1 MLGGKHLQFS
11 RTMLDGTPLTDPR
24 ARTPGERG
32 SAWRSYYIEWLNV
45 RYEQD
50 VVTADWSPADV
61 QRQLALIDDL
71 LQATS
76 NPVAT
81 AALQRA
87 RGCLALNP
95 SRVPRGRMP

>member
-1 MLGGKHLQFS
+1 
-11 RTMLDGTPLTDPR
+11 
-24 ARTPGERG
+24 
-32 SAWRSYYIEWLNV
+32 V

-87 RGCLALNP
+87 RGALL
-95 SRVPRGRMP
+95 